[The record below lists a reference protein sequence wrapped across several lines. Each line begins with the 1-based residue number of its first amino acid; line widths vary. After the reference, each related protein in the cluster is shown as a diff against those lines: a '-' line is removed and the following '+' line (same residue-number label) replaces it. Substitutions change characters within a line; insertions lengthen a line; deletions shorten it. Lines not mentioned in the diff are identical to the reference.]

1 MVDLEIHSKFE
12 RWEEEVPNVSSNF
25 ENGLPYMTSSR
36 ILNKFIKVSQRRVKP
51 MGLSLFE

>member
-36 ILNKFIKVSQRRVKP
+36 ILNK
-51 MGLSLFE
+51 L